1 MSDSTSRPSA
11 AGASGGEVR
20 RKEAVGE
27 SGEGTRGWVPR
38 GMSTGDIL
46 TKEEAEA
53 IAKKALS
60 FADPSGETIVNV
72 SLANSQNTR
81 MAINRITTQ
90 RDASLGSVSVTTRL
104 NGRIAQGIT
113 QRFDDE
119 GLMQAVKWAEDS
131 AREGPGGRQ
140 EMGRLIQPRDY
151 PVPPGLWSE
160 ATREVDIP
168 DRIHKAVEALE
179 RAKGYVTAGT
189 LDMSVNSMLVANSA
203 GLVAYC
209 RSTTGTVQ
217 LAART
222 GDNTGSG
229 WAGKAIYDF
238 TDLDTVAVAEKATDK
253 AERSRDPSAVEP
265 ARYTVI
271 LEPDAY
277 APMIQLMM
285 QYHMG
290 LGEAQRGFSV
300 FADPDGGTKVGKQVF
315 DERLSFVSD
324 PMDPDAPFCPFNGAG
339 VPFDRTYWV
348 QDGILRNLSFGDATA
363 IERGLEYPLANPI
376 SVRIQAK
383 EGTPL
388 LTLEEMIE
396 TCERGIYVTR
406 LTTGFADFRRLV
418 FTGVTRDGTWL
429 VERGRITR
437 PIKNMRYVDSHMYFL
452 NNLEAIGEPVLAAAG
467 GFMIPPV
474 RSRDFN
480 FTAIADAV

>member
-1 MSDSTSRPSA
+1 MNGKGNPSA
-11 AGASGGEVR
+11 PATGLDR
-20 RKEAVGE
+20 
-27 SGEGTRGWVPR
+27 EGPVAKTAARV
-38 GMSTGDIL
+38 STGDIL

-60 FADPSGETIVNV
+60 FADPNAETIVNV

-81 MAINRITTQ
+81 IALNRITTQ
-90 RDASLGSVSVTTRL
+90 RDASLGGVAVTTRL
-104 NGRIAQGIT
+104 NGRIAQGTT

-119 GLMQAVKWAEDS
+119 GLMQAVRWAEES

-140 EMGRLIQPRDY
+140 EMGRLIQPREY

-160 ATREVDIP
+160 ATRDVDIP
-168 DRIHKAVEALE
+168 DRIEKAVAAIE
-179 RAKGYVTAGT
+179 RAEGYVAAGT
-189 LDMSVNSMLVANSA
+189 LDLGVNSMLVANSA

-209 RSTTGTVQ
+209 RSTTGTME

-222 GDNTGSG
+222 SDNTGSG

-238 TDLDTVAVAEKATDK
+238 GDMDTVAVAAKAADK
-253 AERSRDPSAVEP
+253 AERSQNPSAVEP

-277 APMIQLMM
+277 APMIAFMM
-285 QYHMG
+285 QYHMD
-290 LGEAQRGFSV
+290 LGSAQRGFNV
-300 FADPDGGTKVGKQVF
+300 FADPNGGTKIGRQVF
-315 DERLSFVSD
+315 DERLHFVSD
-324 PMDPDAPFCPFNGAG
+324 PMDPVAPFCPFSGTG

-348 QDGILRNLSFGDATA
+348 QDGILRNLSYGDATA
-363 IERGLEYPLANPI
+363 IERGQEYPLANPI
-376 SVRIQAK
+376 SVRIQPR
-383 EGTPL
+383 EGTDL
-388 LTLEEMIE
+388 LTLDEMIE

-406 LTTGFADFRRLV
+406 LTMGIADFRRLV

-452 NNLEAIGEPVLAAAG
+452 NNLEAMGEPVLAASG
-467 GFMIPPV
+467 GTVLPPV
-474 RSRDFN
+474 RARDFN

>member
-1 MSDSTSRPSA
+1 MMSRNP
-11 AGASGGEVR
+11 GATGE
-20 RKEAVGE
+20 
-27 SGEGTRGWVPR
+27 
-38 GMSTGDIL
+38 IL

-53 IAKKALS
+53 IAKKTLS
-60 FADPSGETIVNV
+60 FADPGAETIVNV

-81 MAINRITTQ
+81 IARNRITTQ
-90 RDASLGSVSVTTRL
+90 RDASLGGVAVTTRL
-104 NGRIAQGIT
+104 NGRIAQGTT

-151 PVPPGLWSE
+151 PIPPGLWSE

-168 DRIHKAVEALE
+168 DRITKAVSAIG
-179 RAKGYVTAGT
+179 RADGYVAAGT
-189 LDMSVNSMLVANSA
+189 LDLSINSMLVANSA

-209 RSTTGTVQ
+209 RSTTGTMQ

-222 GDNTGSG
+222 DDNTGSG

-238 TDLDTVAVAEKATDK
+238 GDMDTVAVADRATDK
-253 AERSRDPSAVEP
+253 AERSRNSSAVEP
-265 ARYTVI
+265 ARNTVI

-277 APMIQLMM
+277 ASMIQLMM
-285 QYHMG
+285 QYHMD
-290 LGEAQRGFSV
+290 LPSAQRGFSV
-300 FADPDGGTKVGKQVF
+300 FADPNGGTKVGQQVF

-324 PMDPDAPFCPFNGAG
+324 PMDPDAPFCPFDGAG

-348 QDGILRNLSFGDATA
+348 QDGILRNLSFGDGTA

-376 SVRIQAK
+376 SVRIQPK
-383 EGTPL
+383 EGTEL

-437 PIKNMRYVDSHMYFL
+437 PIKNMRYVDSHMFFL
-452 NNLEAIGEPVLAAAG
+452 NNLEAIGEPVLAATG
-467 GFMIPPV
+467 SFMIPPV

>member
-1 MSDSTSRPSA
+1 MSSRRTRTVRVA
-11 AGASGGEVR
+11 TGE
-20 RKEAVGE
+20 
-27 SGEGTRGWVPR
+27 
-38 GMSTGDIL
+38 IL
-46 TKEEAEA
+46 TREEAEA

-60 FADPSGETIVNV
+60 FADPSAETIVAV

-81 MAINRITTQ
+81 IGINRITTQ
-90 RDASLGSVSVTTRL
+90 RDASLGGVSVTTRL
-104 NGRIAQGIT
+104 NGRIAQGTT

-119 GLMQAVKWAEDS
+119 GLRQAVQWAEDS

-151 PVPPGLWSE
+151 PVPPGLWEE
-160 ATREVDIP
+160 ATRAVDIP
-168 DRIHKAVEALE
+168 DRIAKAVAAID
-179 RAKGYVTAGT
+179 RAEGYVAAGT
-189 LDMSVNSMLVANSA
+189 LDLSINSMLVANSA

-209 RSTTGTVQ
+209 RSTNGTMS
-217 LAART
+217 LSART
-222 GDNTGSG
+222 DDNTGSG

-238 TDLDTVAVAEKATDK
+238 GDMDTEAVAATATDK
-253 AERSRDPSAVEP
+253 AERSRNPSAVEP

-277 APMIQLMM
+277 AGMISFMM
-285 QYHMG
+285 QYHMD
-290 LGEAQRGFSV
+290 LGSAQRGFSV
-300 FADPDGGTKVGKQVF
+300 FADPNGGTKVGRQVF
-315 DERLSFVSD
+315 DERLDFVSD
-324 PMDPDAPFCPFNGAG
+324 PMDPVAPFCPFNGAG

-348 QDGILRNLSFGDATA
+348 QDGILRNLSYGDATA
-363 IERGLEYPLANPI
+363 IERGREYPLANPI
-376 SVRIQAK
+376 SVRIQPK
-383 EGTPL
+383 EGMEL

-406 LTTGFADFRRLV
+406 LTTGIADFRRLV

-452 NNLEAIGEPVLAAAG
+452 NNLEAIGAPVLAAAG
-467 GFMIPPV
+467 GTVLPPV
-474 RSRDFN
+474 RARDFN